1 MRRRASDGRAGW
13 RTGGRGWLAFL
24 VLTAGPL
31 ARLPAQDFPLNA
43 GALFLIFPVG
53 AQSVGMGQTAMAMSG
68 RGEAAFWN
76 PAGLA
81 TLSDDEFALHT
92 ANLVAG
98 RSSILGAY
106 FPSRGIGV
114 IGGAVY
120 LVDYGDFD
128 HTDGQGNTIG
138 RIAPRNFEFLASYA
152 TNITGSFVFGLSY
165 KLVEFRVDCSGDC
178 RDVPAG
184 TGATHALDVG
194 GQFQLG
200 PGGPLRLGVAVRNVG
215 FRLQVQNQAQADP
228 LPTRLAVGAQYEVRL
243 RPGLGRAVNEAFD
256 LKIAADVDS
265 PWGQVGQSET
275 RVGVD
280 IGYQRLVRVR
290 AGYAF
295 VQDGLSGPSVG
306 LGLESGSLGVDLARV
321 FLTSSDLQ
329 VESPTFFSFRVSF

>member
-13 RTGGRGWLAFL
+13 RVGGRRWLAFL
-24 VLTAGPL
+24 VLTASPL

-43 GALFLIFPVG
+43 GALFLVFPVG
-53 AQSVGMGQTAMAMSG
+53 AQSVGMGQTAMAMAG

-128 HTDGQGNTIG
+128 HTDQQGNTIG

-152 TNITGSFVFGLSY
+152 TSLTGSFVFGISY

-200 PGGPLRLGVAVRNVG
+200 PGGPLRIGVALRNLG
-215 FRLQVQNQAQADP
+215 FRLQVQNQ
-228 LPTRLAVGAQYEVRL
+228 
-243 RPGLGRAVNEAFD
+243 
-256 LKIAADVDS
+256 
-265 PWGQVGQSET
+265 
-275 RVGVD
+275 
-280 IGYQRLVRVR
+280 
-290 AGYAF
+290 
-295 VQDGLSGPSVG
+295 
-306 LGLESGSLGVDLARV
+306 
-321 FLTSSDLQ
+321 
-329 VESPTFFSFRVSF
+329 